1 MHERLLRTE
10 KNNRNETSIS
20 DYLSSRF
27 SPINVKAKTLLD
39 VGENKS
45 LKTPFDFFV
54 FCSLLSNPG

>member
-1 MHERLLRTE
+1 MLEKLLRIE

-20 DYLSSRF
+20 DFLSLRF

-54 FCSLLSNPG
+54 FC